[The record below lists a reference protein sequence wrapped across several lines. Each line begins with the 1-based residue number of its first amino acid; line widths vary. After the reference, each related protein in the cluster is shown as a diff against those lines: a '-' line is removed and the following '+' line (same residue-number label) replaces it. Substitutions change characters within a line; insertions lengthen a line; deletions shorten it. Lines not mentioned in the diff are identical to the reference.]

1 VKSLNK
7 YFWVTLVVSIL
18 AGIIFPFAMTGKPI
32 DWAWFFLVMALS
44 FSLVWAIYSLILL
57 GYVFLVEGRRNRN
70 RLKTGKEDP
79 FPPELIQEWEALWEI
94 TVKKSDQEEKKIL
107 WS

>member
-18 AGIIFPFAMTGKPI
+18 AGIILPI
-32 DWAWFFLVMALS
+32 ALGVKDPVYIAIS
-44 FSLVWAIYSLILL
+44 FSSVWAIYSLILF

-70 RLKTGKEDP
+70 RPKIREEEDP
-79 FPPELIQEWEALWEI
+79 FPPKLFQEWEALWEKTI
-94 TVKKSDQEEKKIL
+94 KKNDQDKKKIL

>member
-32 DWAWFFLVMALS
+32 DWDWFFLVMALS
-44 FSLVWAIYSLILL
+44 ISLVWAIYSLILL

-70 RLKTGKEDP
+70 RSNERITA
-79 FPPELIQEWEALWEI
+79 FPSPRS
-94 TVKKSDQEEKKIL
+94 TCPP
-107 WS
+107 